1 MIDRS
6 DPIALACHIP
16 CELECARLERELVE
30 ALARVADAMAERD
43 RWIARVKLLE
53 SRIDTVRELLR

>member
-16 CELECARLERELVE
+16 CELECARLEREL
-30 ALARVADAMAERD
+30 AEVTVDRD
-43 RWIARVKLLE
+43 RWIARVKWLEHLLDGA
-53 SRIDTVRELLR
+53 RKLLR